1 LPRASNSPK
10 ETLTV
15 KCNWVFLI
23 LALTA
28 AAETQAANW
37 PQWRGPS
44 FNGATDEKNLPSH
57 WSKTENIAWSDDLAG
72 AAAATPIVWDDRV
85 FLSGVDQ
92 AKDTLLAMCFDR
104 VGGKLLWS
112 HEVGKGIRRDSGSNY
127 ASASP
132 VTDGQLVIFLYGNG
146 DLVCFDVA
154 GSRRWTRNIQKD
166 YGPFAFYWTIGT
178 SPLLYEGKLY
188 VQVLQRDVPVEGR
201 GLKDRENEAYLLA
214 IDPATGKTLWRHVR
228 PSQAAVESRESHT
241 TPIPWLHAGQREL
254 LIAGGDALSG
264 HDPTTGEERWRW
276 DRWNPSRTPHWPL
289 IASPVAGSGV
299 ALVCVPKGQPVYAIA
314 PGKSGTLDDSA
325 VAWSSREAKRVTSE
339 VPTPAYYD
347 GDFFVLSDSRR
358 SLARLASD
366 TGRVKWLIPAPGH
379 AKYEASPL
387 AADGK
392 IYLVNFDGIVS
403 VVSAASGKVLRL
415 ITMDQPADGE
425 MVRASISAA
434 HGQLFIRTTRKLY
447 CVGKGQ

>member
-1 LPRASNSPK
+1 
-10 ETLTV
+10 V

-28 AAETQAANW
+28 TIETQAANW
-37 PQWRGPS
+37 PHWRGPS

-57 WSKTENIAWSDDLAG
+57 WSTTENVAWSANLAG
-72 AAAATPIVWDDRV
+72 AAAATPIIWDDRV
-85 FLSGVDQ
+85 FLSGVDV
-92 AKDTLLAMCFDR
+92 AKDTLQAMCFDR
-104 VGGKLLWS
+104 VQGKLLWN
-112 HEVGKGIRRDSGSNY
+112 HEVAKGIRKDHRSNY
-127 ASASP
+127 ASGSP
-132 VTDGQLVIFLYGNG
+132 VTDGKLAIFLYGNG

-154 GSRRWTRNIQKD
+154 GGRRWARNLQKD
-166 YGPFAFYWTIGT
+166 YGPFAVYWTIGA

-214 IDPATGKTLWRHVR
+214 IDPRTGKTLWRHVR
-228 PSQAAVESRESHT
+228 PSQAAAESRESHT
-241 TPIPWLHAGQREL
+241 TPIPWLHEGQRQL

-264 HDPTTGEERWRW
+264 HDLATGEERWRW
-276 DRWNPSRTPHWPL
+276 AQWNPSRAPHWPL
-289 IASPVAGSGV
+289 IASPVTGGGV

-314 PGKSGTLDDSA
+314 PDKAGTLGDRA
-325 VAWSSREAKRVTSE
+325 LAWTSRESKRVTSE

-347 GDFFVLSDSRR
+347 GDFFVLSDSRKC
-358 SLARLASD
+358 LARVASD
-366 TGRVKWLIPAPGH
+366 TGKVKWLVAMPGH

-392 IYLVNFDGIVS
+392 IYCINFDGQVS
-403 VVSAASGKVLRL
+403 VVSAASGKVLHV
-415 ITMDQPADGE
+415 IAMDQPADDE

-447 CVGKGQ
+447 CVGKG